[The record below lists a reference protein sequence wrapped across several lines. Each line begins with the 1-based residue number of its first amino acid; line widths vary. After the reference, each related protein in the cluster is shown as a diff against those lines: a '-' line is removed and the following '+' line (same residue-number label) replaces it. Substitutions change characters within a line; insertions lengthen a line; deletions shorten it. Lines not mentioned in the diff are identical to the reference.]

1 MRDAVTITDL
11 SVTFGGRGV
20 LHGINAVFPAS
31 GISVLV
37 GRSGSGKT
45 TLLRAVNR
53 LNEEFPNCV
62 TQGQVCIDL
71 GGGPLPVY
79 PRSCEETG
87 GARGGEAGGKRA
99 GQSDEPLPLPELR
112 RRAGMLFQ
120 TPSLFPVSVYR
131 NLSLPLAVVAGRK
144 EKELP
149 GVIEEALAAVGL
161 WDEVKDRLHAPAAR
175 LSGGQQQRL
184 CLARTL
190 ALEPS
195 ILLLD
200 EPTASLDV
208 HAARDIEALLLRLA
222 NSYPVIMVSHSLAQ
236 ARRMVQAGR
245 PASHPARCTAQHPAR
260 CMDGRVIVMERGVIT
275 ARLTAEEAVSEDLLE
290 RLL

>member
-1 MRDAVTITDL
+1 MKNAVTITDL
-11 SVTFGGRGV
+11 SVAFGGRPALRRV
-20 LHGINAVFPAS
+20 SASFPAS

-53 LNEEFPNCV
+53 LNEEFADCV
-62 TQGQVCIDL
+62 TEGQVLLDL
-71 GGGPLPVY
+71 GNGPLPVY
-79 PRSCEETG
+79 PAGE
-87 GARGGEAGGKRA
+87 GAEGAF
-99 GQSDEPLPLPELR
+99 SLPELR
-112 RRAGMLFQ
+112 RGAGMLFQ

-131 NLSLPLAVVAGRK
+131 NLSLPLTVVAGRA

-149 GVIEEALAAVGL
+149 GIVEEALVAVGL
-161 WDEVKDRLHAPAAR
+161 WDEVRDRLHQPASR

-195 ILLLD
+195 VLLLD

-222 NSYPVIMVSHSLAQ
+222 NRYPVIMVSHSLGQ
-236 ARRMVQAGR
+236 ARRMG
-245 PASHPARCTAQHPAR
+245 
-260 CMDGRVIVMERGVIT
+260 GRVIVMERGAVT
-275 ARLTAEEAVSEDLLE
+275 ARLTAEEAVSEELLE